1 MLQTDTFFPPIRS
14 ILTLALLLCC
24 GVSVFFVILRTPS
37 TLRVDIGAPG
47 DARYI
52 ANFYRIEYS
61 GDTDFR
67 WSKPDS
73 QLILHGASS
82 GPSVLSMRTH
92 NNDLAQTGNKYVV
105 LKHGTH
111 TLSSFWVAPGWRV
124 YSVLLPPNA
133 VTDTGFTTVPLDVTL
148 RTYHSIPNDFR
159 ELGIPL
165 DTLHLRSLR
174 GVAAPWDVPL
184 QRALHLGW
192 VLVVLA
198 WLLGLLNHALGPR
211 RGIAIAMR
219 RVALQSMLVAGV
231 LAAWAWYNPFV
242 LAWACSASHGLL
254 VGITVGLGIGTLL
267 TIVFPIRPFANRFSP
282 QSTQSTQRKYTAW
295 NMGMGEILQRSH
307 ARLGERGI
315 KFNHSIKSVLVLVL
329 AHGMLLA
336 PLPVVWHGIAAWVVV
351 GMPGVLLMHRL
362 CDCNDAPL
370 ERVFLALCGAL
381 ALSPLV
387 LLPIQAL
394 PGEVPRWLLWL
405 ACDALSVA
413 LLLFPPKQDIP
424 YSGEH
429 REHTESRFESSPAVY
444 HGQPVG
450 YRSSFASGQ
459 ARSLSYVIVLLL
471 GACVRVAFLGSAEFQ
486 GDEVQVIHMATGVM
500 QGWEDILL
508 KHRKGPMEILLV
520 ALPMVMTGYINEWV
534 ARLPFACAGVGSLLG
549 VYLIARR
556 MFHNNMLGMLAVAI
570 LSFDGFMIAFSR
582 IVQYQNV
589 VLLMTIGGIW
599 CVWRFAEGGS
609 KRYLALA
616 ALFASVGML
625 AHYDS
630 VFGLPAM
637 GWLVFIGGMQRGW
650 YSVQQWVRNL
660 ALPVLVGVVVVA
672 SFYLPFVF
680 HDYFAR
686 TVEYL
691 IQSRIG
697 ERTDTG
703 FGLNNLIDYYR
714 LSTFYNTMFQIHTL
728 AVALALCFVVWLW
741 VYACPRVVGRIVA
754 MLLLVGCGIMVWNA
768 AWFALPDGSNWA
780 IVAFALPIAGL
791 VLLPTTPL
799 PLRTL
804 VLWFGFPFVAESFL
818 IADPNTHFYTMHP
831 AAGMLVAFFVVQVV
845 QWVRQREMMWLL
857 SPLLLWGCALLMLT
871 IPYTYIVFLRQ
882 SPEYERRFP
891 ETRPL
896 VYLAH
901 YGDHRPNGGYFGF
914 PHRDGWK
921 AVSELYRQGIL
932 QGSYISNQKPL
943 ITTWYVRGVER
954 REDAHDA
961 TYYFSVIPKG
971 YRFIPETFHVFGY
984 IEVDGIRMM
993 DLYKQEPRRGP
1004 LQVYRLSEY
1013 VDSFDARPIP
1023 PMPVHEELFE
1033 IAPPE

>member
-1 MLQTDTFFPPIRS
+1 MLQTDKFSPPIRN
-14 ILTLALLLCC
+14 ILALVLLLCC
-24 GVSVFFVILRTPS
+24 SVGVFFVILRTPP

-47 DARYI
+47 DARYS
-52 ANFYRIEYS
+52 ANFHRIEYS

-82 GPSVLSMRTH
+82 GTSVLSMRTH
-92 NNDLAQTGNKYVV
+92 NNDPAQTGNKYVL
-105 LKHGTH
+105 LKHGPH
-111 TLSSFWVAPGWRV
+111 TLAGFRVAPGWRV
-124 YSVLLPPNA
+124 YSVLLPSDA
-133 VTDTGFTTVPLDVTL
+133 LTDAGFTTVPLNVTL
-148 RTYHSIPNDFR
+148 RTYHSIPDDFR

-165 DTLHLRSLR
+165 DTLLLRPLR

-184 QRALHLGW
+184 QRALHLAW
-192 VLVVLA
+192 VLVILA
-198 WLLGLLNHALGPR
+198 WLLGVLNHALGPR
-211 RGIAIAMR
+211 RGIAIAIR
-219 RVALQSMLVAGV
+219 RIALQSLVVAGV
-231 LAAWAWYNPFV
+231 LVAWAWYNPFT
-242 LAWACSASHGLL
+242 LAWACAASHGLL
-254 VGITVGLGIGTLL
+254 IGITIGLSIGMLLMVVLPTLPLTKLYPPPSLPVHGRESDVSPLRAGGIGGAFGT
-267 TIVFPIRPFANRFSP
+267 
-282 QSTQSTQRKYTAW
+282 
-295 NMGMGEILQRSH
+295 
-307 ARLGERGI
+307 
-315 KFNHSIKSVLVLVL
+315 KSVLMLVL

-336 PLPVVWHGIAAWVVV
+336 PLTVEWHGVAAWAIV

-362 CDCNDAPL
+362 CHCDDAPL
-370 ERVFLALCGAL
+370 ERLFLAMCGAL
-381 ALSPLV
+381 ALSPLI

-405 ACDALSVA
+405 ACDGLSVA
-413 LLLFPPKQDIP
+413 LLLSQGPPPSLPVHGGESGISPLRAGGAGETLMPTEKGQRLGGHAFPNVRGPL
-424 YSGEH
+424 SGI
-429 REHTESRFESSPAVY
+429 
-444 HGQPVG
+444 
-450 YRSSFASGQ
+450 
-459 ARSLSYVIVLLL
+459 LIILLL
-471 GACVRVAFLGSAEFQ
+471 GACVRFAFLGSAEFQ
-486 GDEVQVIHMATGVM
+486 GDEVQVMHMAAGVM

-520 ALPMVMTGYINEWV
+520 ALPMVMTGHINEWV

-549 VYLIARR
+549 VYLIACR
-556 MFHNNMLGMLAVAI
+556 MFHNNMFGVLAVAI

-599 CVWRFAEGGS
+599 CAWRFAQGGAQ
-609 KRYLALA
+609 RYLALA

-625 AHYDS
+625 GHYDS
-630 VFGLPAM
+630 MFGLPAM
-637 GWLVFIGGMQRGW
+637 AWLVLVGGMQRGW
-650 YSVQQWVRNL
+650 QGMRQWGRNF
-660 ALPVLVGVVVVA
+660 ALPVLVGIVVVA
-672 SFYLPFVF
+672 SFYLPFVL

-691 IQSRIG
+691 IESRIG
-697 ERTDTG
+697 ERTKTG

-714 LSTFYNTMFQIHTL
+714 LSTFYNTTFQIHTL

-741 VYACPRVVGRIVA
+741 SYARPRVVGRIVA
-754 MLLLVGCGIMVWNA
+754 MLLLGCCGILSWNA

-780 IVAFALPIAGL
+780 IVAFALPIAVL
-791 VLLPTTPL
+791 VLSPTTPL

-831 AAGMLVAFFVVQVV
+831 AAGMLIALFVVQVV
-845 QWVRQREMMWLL
+845 QWVRQRQMMWLL
-857 SPLLLWGCALLMLT
+857 SPLVLWTCALLLLT
-871 IPYTYIVFLRQ
+871 IPYIFMVFLRQ

-896 VYLAH
+896 VYLAR
-901 YGDHRPNGGYFGF
+901 YGDHTPNGGYFGF

-921 AVSELYRQGIL
+921 AVSELYQQGIV

-993 DLYKQEPRRGP
+993 DLYKNEPRSGP
-1004 LQVYRLSEY
+1004 LQVYHLSDY
-1013 VDSFDARPIP
+1013 VDTFDARPIP
-1023 PMPVHEELFE
+1023 PMPVQEELFE